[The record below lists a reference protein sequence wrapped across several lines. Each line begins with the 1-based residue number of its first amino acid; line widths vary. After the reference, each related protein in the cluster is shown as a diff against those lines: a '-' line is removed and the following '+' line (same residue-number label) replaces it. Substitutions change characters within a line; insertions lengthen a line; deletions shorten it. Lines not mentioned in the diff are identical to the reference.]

1 MRILFLTE
9 TVPFPLDSGG
19 RIKTF
24 HTLRI
29 LSQEHE
35 VHCHAFIRNEAQRAY
50 ERELQSCCQT
60 LTLHLKQR
68 SNLDEAKSWLA
79 GYASGTPFLVRRHF
93 DPAVL
98 IHLKA
103 VIAERHFDTVYCDH
117 LSMLEYGRRLS
128 LPIIHDAHNVEF
140 EIVRRHAAT
149 ERLSVRRGL
158 AALEW
163 RMLRRYERKHYPRCQ
178 LIYSVSDIDAEAIR
192 HLCARQDGVAV
203 VPISVDVDGVAQ
215 VSPTRAGPELL
226 FVGGLHWPPNADA
239 VQYFIDDI
247 FPTVRA
253 HIPAAHLTIVGRTD
267 VPGRRGRQPVDGVT
281 FAGHVPDIEPYFHRS
296 RAMVVPL
303 RSGSGM
309 RVKILDSL
317 ARGMP
322 TVTTSIGCEG
332 IGATAGQHLLVA
344 DTVETFA
351 ASVVRLLTDDTL
363 AMRLSRCGR
372 DLVHSHYSEA
382 AVGRQTLAVLNRHR
396 RLFTSAGLSS
406 PA

>member
-9 TVPFPLDSGG
+9 TLPFPLDSGG

-35 VHCHAFIRNEAQRAY
+35 VHCHAFIRDEAQRSY
-50 ERELQSCCQT
+50 DRELQACCQT
-60 LTLHLKQR
+60 LTLHLKHR
-68 SNLDEAKSWLA
+68 SILDEAKSWLV

-93 DPAVL
+93 DRSVFA
-98 IHLKA
+98 HLKA
-103 VIAERHFDTVYCDH
+103 VLEERDFDAVYCDH
-117 LSMLEYGRRLS
+117 LSMIEYGRRLG
-128 LPIIHDAHNVEF
+128 LPMIHDAHNVEY

-149 ERLSVRRGL
+149 GRLSIWRGF
-158 AALEW
+158 AELEW
-163 RMLRRYERKHYPRCQ
+163 RMLRRYERKHYPRCE
-178 LIYSVSDIDAEAIR
+178 LIYSVSDIDAQAIR
-192 HLCARQDGVAV
+192 ECCAGQNAVAV
-203 VPISVDVDGVAQ
+203 VPISVDVDGIAQ

-239 VQYFIDDI
+239 VRYFIEEI
-247 FPTVRA
+247 LPTVRT
-253 HIPAAHLTIVGRTD
+253 HIPAVHLTIVGRTD
-267 VPGRRGRQPVDGVT
+267 VPGRRPPQPVDGVT

-332 IGATAGQHLLVA
+332 IEATAGQHLLVA
-344 DTVETFA
+344 DTAEAFA
-351 ASVVRLLTDDTL
+351 ASVIRLLTDDTL
-363 AMRLSRCGR
+363 ATRLSRCGR
-372 DLVHSHYSEA
+372 DLVHCHYSEA
-382 AVGRQTLAVLNRHR
+382 VVGRQTLAVLNRHR
-396 RLFTSAGLSS
+396 RLFTSARLSS
-406 PA
+406 QA